1 MNFDWTDRSIRPTV
15 ASYLAPQEAPMA
27 LDPLAPSTGQATAT
41 VEPSRAWILGLVVEP
56 DGSLSG
62 PGSERTREWPS
73 CACLDECA
81 VDHEDA

>member
-1 MNFDWTDRSIRPTV
+1 MS
-15 ASYLAPQEAPMA
+15 
-27 LDPLAPSTGQATAT
+27 